1 MDAIGLEHVSVF
13 ASGLDHP
20 ECVAVSAEGVVFAGG
35 EAGQV
40 YRIALDGSAEVVAN
54 TGGFNLGLCLNRDGE
69 LLIADVGSKKIWSWT
84 SDNGLVERHGASA
97 EQPLVHPNAFADS
110 QHGTYFSDSGK
121 WKSSNGSIWLMGLD
135 YECRQVNTGASR
147 FPNGMAMSPSGEY
160 LYVVESNFGIVRLG
174 VKPDGELGSPEPVIA
189 LPGHV
194 PDGIAFS
201 PQGQLYVSFYQ
212 PNLVGRLTDEG
223 ALETVLHDPEAQVLS
238 MPTNIAFLPDGRL
251 IIANLGGWHIAV
263 SEVSALR

>member
-1 MDAIGLEHVSVF
+1 MDSKGLESVSIF
-13 ASGLDHP
+13 ARGLDHP
-20 ECVAVSAEGVVFAGG
+20 EGIAVSADGVVFAGG

-40 YRIALDGSAEVVAN
+40 YRIALDGSVEVVAN
-54 TGGFNLGLCLNRDGE
+54 TSGFNLGLCFNRDGE
-69 LLIADVGSKKIWSWT
+69 LLIADVGNTTIWSWT
-84 SDNGLVERHGASA
+84 SDDGLIERHRSSA

-110 QHGTYFSDSGK
+110 RHGTYFSDSGK
-121 WKSSNGSIWLMGLD
+121 WKGSNGSIWLLGLD
-135 YECRQVNTGASR
+135 FECRQVSTDVSR
-147 FPNGMAMSPSGEY
+147 FPNGMAMSPSGEH

-174 VKPDGELGSPEPVIA
+174 VNPDGGLGPPEQLIA
-189 LPGHV
+189 LSGQV

-201 PQGQLYVSFYQ
+201 PQGELYVSFYQ

-223 ALETVLHDPEAQVLS
+223 AWETVLYDPEAQVLS

-263 SEVSALR
+263 SNVSALR